1 MVEVFFY
8 WDRGVSHMPP
18 MIRHIYEYNMR
29 MAKLYIF
36 DMVLL
41 TDANLDQYIQPGTLH
56 TLFSTLASNHKSDI
70 IRFNVLHQRGGIWL
84 DTDVIIVRDMNILYR
99 HTDTTH
105 TQVVL
110 DMETSCREHIGCAS
124 LVMRPH
130 TICSQFCVDYVNK
143 VLDTYA
149 NQVHERSFGLK
160 PTLRYNEGRLHPQSL
175 PVCDSPTLGLIW
187 GCIGPDT
194 VRILY
199 QTHASLIRLNTYTD
213 VTSKGCN
220 FIDWTDDPGVHRNKW
235 YFADPLLAQERART
249 ILAREDCFY
258 VITWTIYRKHT
269 IPGEDLVDFV
279 FDQPHSVFYYLM
291 RRSFVVSTEAYTSF
305 LRGSEATPRLEPT
318 LSVLDPAS
326 SPQKSRSDF
335 KVGSDKVASSP
346 KGTGL
351 RPPFRDPL
359 GSYSSPSF
367 HVLIA
372 TAGTR
377 PSIQCMLDSLSPQL
391 TAADALTIVYDGKT
405 DAQSVELGIGIGV
418 DVSAFQCTVYQHYE
432 PTALG
437 HWGHGIRN
445 KYASLLSPR
454 DFVMHAD
461 DDDVY
466 TPYLFDW
473 LRRQCKSTISNTIY
487 VMTTVWPDNQG
498 KMYRMPESEIN
509 RGICGIVKGQ
519 IGTPSGIIPFA
530 LNTMATWGYVY
541 GGDGDF
547 YLQLQDLP
555 NVTIE
560 FLHCIGYVVR
570 PKAISDVSIRAFH
583 SYSMKSTDDMISIIR
598 QLYYEVGYGTK
609 VHTCELVD
617 DVEAYTSLSRRQA
630 SSPLGSNTVLVVKQ
644 PKSVMLD
651 SWRNRISTIHNVVAV
666 SEPVRSLHFVPGF
679 IPQGYR
685 SATVP
690 LGVYIQQ
697 PVLPIQNPYVA
708 AAPKNMMQGIV
719 VSAESV
725 KKMQYFQSIASKR
738 RETILHHVQIANTK
752 KTSYNTSSSSHPLYV
767 QRDTLP
773 DPSQKL
779 PHPLTIHRNQIT

>member
-8 WDRGVSHMPP
+8 WDRGVSHMPH
-18 MIRHIYEYNMR
+18 MIRHIYEHNMR
-29 MAKLYIF
+29 MAKLYVF

-56 TLFSTLASNHKSDI
+56 PLFSTLASNHKSDI

-99 HTDTTH
+99 HTDPTH

-110 DMETSCREHIGCAS
+110 DMETPYREHIGCAS
-124 LVMRPH
+124 LVMRPN

-143 VLDTYA
+143 VLDA
-149 NQVHERSFGLK
+149 NAGA
-160 PTLRYNEGRLHPQSL
+160 P
-175 PVCDSPTLGLIW
+175 LIW

-235 YFADPLLAQERART
+235 YFADPLLAQEVAHT

-269 IPGEDLVDFV
+269 IPGGDLVDFV
-279 FDQPHSVFYYLM
+279 FDQPHSVFYYLV
-291 RRSFVVSTEAYTSF
+291 RPCV
-305 LRGSEATPRLEPT
+305 P
-318 LSVLDPAS
+318 
-326 SPQKSRSDF
+326 SD
-335 KVGSDKVASSP
+335 VESD
-346 KGTGL
+346 
-351 RPPFRDPL
+351 
-359 GSYSSPSF
+359 SSPSF

-405 DAQSVELGIGIGV
+405 DTNIDIRV

-473 LRRQCKSTISNTIY
+473 LRRQCTISKPTLRYHEGRLHPLRSRGATLGLNTIY
-487 VMTTVWPDNQG
+487 VMTTVWQDNQG
-498 KMYRMPESEIN
+498 ELYRMPKSDIEVSNLGSN
-509 RGICGIVKGQ
+509 RGIVKGQ

-570 PKAISDVSIRAFH
+570 PNNLRASFSRSKDSPVSVPCDTKATPVPLTLPPWFSQAISDVSIRDFH

-598 QLYYEVGYGTK
+598 QLYYEVGHTNAQGKGTKDAQGQGTK

-617 DVEAYTSLSRRQA
+617 DVEA
-630 SSPLGSNTVLVVKQ
+630 PLGSNTILAIKHQKPVLLDRWSNRISTLQDVAEANPATVLSGLQIIEEYPASHPVNVVL
-644 PKSVMLD
+644 LD
-651 SWRNRISTIHNVVAV
+651 RWRNRISTIHNVVAV
-666 SEPVRSLHFVPGF
+666 SEPVN
-679 IPQGYR
+679 
-685 SATVP
+685 
-690 LGVYIQQ
+690 IQQ
-697 PVLPIQNPYVA
+697 PVLPKQTPYA

-725 KKMQYFQSIASKR
+725 KKMQHFQSIVSKR
-738 RETILHHVQIANTK
+738 RETILHHVQIVNTK
-752 KTSYNTSSSSHPLYV
+752 KTPYNTSSSSHPLYV
-767 QRDTLP
+767 QRAILP
-773 DPSQKL
+773 DPSQKR
-779 PHPLTIHRNQIT
+779 PHPLTIHRDQIT

>member
-18 MIRHIYEYNMR
+18 MIRHIYEHNMR
-29 MAKLYIF
+29 MAKLYVF

-41 TDANLDQYIQPGTLH
+41 TDTNLDQYIQPGTLH
-56 TLFSTLASNHKSDI
+56 PLFSTLASNHKSDI

-84 DTDVIIVRDMNILYR
+84 DTDVIIVRDMNVLYQ

-105 TQVVL
+105 IQVVL
-110 DMETSCREHIGCAS
+110 DMETPYREHIGCAS
-124 LVMRPH
+124 LVMRPN
-130 TICSQFCVDYVNK
+130 TICSQFCVEYVNR
-143 VLDTYA
+143 VLDA
-149 NQVHERSFGLK
+149 NTGA
-160 PTLRYNEGRLHPQSL
+160 P
-175 PVCDSPTLGLIW
+175 LIW

-199 QTHASLIRLNTYTD
+199 QTHSSLIRLNTYTD

-220 FIDWTDDPGVHRNKW
+220 FIDWTDDPGVHREKW
-235 YFADPLLAQERART
+235 YFANPLLAQEVAHT

-279 FDQPHSVFYYLM
+279 FDQPHSVFYYLV
-291 RRSFVVSTEAYTSF
+291 RQSFVVST
-305 LRGSEATPRLEPT
+305 
-318 LSVLDPAS
+318 
-326 SPQKSRSDF
+326 
-335 KVGSDKVASSP
+335 
-346 KGTGL
+346 
-351 RPPFRDPL
+351 
-359 GSYSSPSF
+359 YSSPSF

-405 DAQSVELGIGIGV
+405 DTNLDIRV
-418 DVSAFQCTVYQHYE
+418 DVSAFQCPVYQHYE

-473 LRRQCKSTISNTIY
+473 LRRQCTIPTLRSGLISYTIY

-498 KMYRMPESEIN
+498 ELYRMPTLRS
-509 RGICGIVKGQ
+509 GLIVKGQ

-598 QLYYEVGYGTK
+598 QLYYEVGHTNAQGKGTK
-609 VHTCELVD
+609 VQTCELVD
-617 DVEAYTSLSRRQA
+617 DVEA
-630 SSPLGSNTVLVVKQ
+630 PLGSNTILAIKHQKPVLLDRWSNRISTLQDVAEANPDTVLSGLQIIEEYPASHPVNVVL
-644 PKSVMLD
+644 LD

-666 SEPVRSLHFVPGF
+666 SDPVN
-679 IPQGYR
+679 
-685 SATVP
+685 
-690 LGVYIQQ
+690 IQK
-697 PVLPIQNPYVA
+697 PVLPKQTPYA

-725 KKMQYFQSIASKR
+725 KKMQHFQSIVSKR

-752 KTSYNTSSSSHPLYV
+752 KTPYNTSSSSHPLYV
-767 QRDTLP
+767 QRAILP
-773 DPSQKL
+773 DPSQKP
-779 PHPLTIHRNQIT
+779 PHPLTIHRDQIA